1 MTTEEQILQTAEK
14 LFLEKGFAMTSTTE
28 IAKEVGC
35 NQALVHYYYRTKE
48 NLFLQVFMQKVRLFI
63 TAFTEKS
70 EANDDFFERLE
81 KRICAH
87 ANMMEQNPNLPF
99 LIMNELILNKKRRCM
114 IRDYIVD
121 NPMVRD
127 IYYEFDK
134 EIKDE
139 IAKGVI
145 KPIDTLDLLLNV
157 LSLNVFI
164 FVSAPIYTDI
174 LGRTDKEK
182 QAYIAHRK
190 KLVVQTILNSLKS

>member
-1 MTTEEQILQTAEK
+1 MTTEEQILQTATK

-35 NQALVHYYYRTKE
+35 NQALVHYYFRTKE
-48 NLFLQVFMQKVRLFI
+48 NLFMQVFMQKIRLFI

-70 EANDDFFERLE
+70 AANEDFFERLE
-81 KRICAH
+81 RRICAH

-99 LIMNELILNKKRRCM
+99 LIMNELILNKERRCM
-114 IRDYIVD
+114 IRDYIVE
-121 NPMVRD
+121 NPMIRN

-134 EIKDE
+134 EIKEE

-145 KPIDTLDLLLNV
+145 RQIDTLDFLLNV

-164 FVSAPIYTDI
+164 FVSAPIYTD
-174 LGRTDKEK
+174 LLDRTDKEK
-182 QAYIAHRK
+182 QAYISHRK
-190 KLVVQTILNSLKS
+190 EVVVKTLLNSLKP

>member
-1 MTTEEQILQTAEK
+1 MVPYQPVLTFWFEECTP
-14 LFLEKGFAMTSTTE
+14 
-28 IAKEVGC
+28 
-35 NQALVHYYYRTKE
+35 
-48 NLFLQVFMQKVRLFI
+48 
-63 TAFTEKS
+63 
-70 EANDDFFERLE
+70 
-81 KRICAH
+81 
-87 ANMMEQNPNLPF
+87 EQWF
-99 LIMNELILNKKRRCM
+99 KK
-114 IRDYIVD
+114 DSA
-121 NPMVRD
+121 
-127 IYYEFDK
+127 FDK

-190 KLVVQTILNSLKS
+190 KLVVQIILNSLKS